1 MGFKLN
7 LFIGFLAILLT
18 ISTLHGLENEVDFGT
33 SKQLE
38 SDKARPVIREKRFLQ
53 SIKNLFKKKTTE
65 IETTTTAT
73 TTTSTTAWVNNY
85 RYTTTS
91 WNRYFSSSIKPH
103 AYNETLGDMANDPF
117 YKLKRHCIATY
128 DQMCSTK
135 KKEIKDLVEK
145 CDTLT
150 KGKTAPV
157 PDACQ
162 DILSIYCYVFSD
174 DIYTC
179 YMRDYPLYI
188 PGKKK
193 FTHSTT
199 SPTTTASTQIY
210 TFRPFTSY
218 KPPSV
223 WTIPIEVV
231 TRPTTT
237 TSTTTTK
244 QTSSSY
250 YYEPTTVRH
259 TTKSNILNSP
269 FGPGVITTIPSE
281 PEKLKEIGQYCLKAN
296 GKDPNCDKALQ
307 MLKTKFKSCDKAP
320 KSEEECQ
327 HFKMSFCTAF
337 SNFPCCPDVLAGRKC
352 STKSRRALDLNK
364 LMAVTY

>member
-1 MGFKLN
+1 M
-7 LFIGFLAILLT
+7 
-18 ISTLHGLENEVDFGT
+18 
-33 SKQLE
+33 
-38 SDKARPVIREKRFLQ
+38 Q

-73 TTTSTTAWVNNY
+73 TTTTPWANNY
-85 RYTTTS
+85 RYTTT
-91 WNRYFSSSIKPH
+91 NRYFSFSTKPH
-103 AYNETLGDMANDPF
+103 AFNESLGDMASDPF

-145 CDTLT
+145 CDTIT

-210 TFRPFTSY
+210 TFKPFTSY

-237 TSTTTTK
+237 STTTAKT
-244 QTSSSY
+244 TSSY
-250 YYEPTTVRH
+250 YYEPTTARH
-259 TTKSNILNSP
+259 TTKSNMLNSP
-269 FGPGVITTIPSE
+269 FGPGVITTVRLLIILYS
-281 PEKLKEIGQYCLKAN
+281 K
-296 GKDPNCDKALQ
+296 
-307 MLKTKFKSCDKAP
+307 
-320 KSEEECQ
+320 
-327 HFKMSFCTAF
+327 
-337 SNFPCCPDVLAGRKC
+337 
-352 STKSRRALDLNK
+352 
-364 LMAVTY
+364 